1 MYTPDARQQWVG
13 WHSRIVG
20 ERGWTGAYWEGG
32 HGRFFLGGGLLIQSA
47 LGVGA
52 Y

>member
-20 ERGWTGAYWEGG
+20 EGVDRDVLGGGTWT
-32 HGRFFLGGGLLIQSA
+32 FFLGGDGRIKERF
-47 LGVGA
+47 GA
-52 Y
+52 